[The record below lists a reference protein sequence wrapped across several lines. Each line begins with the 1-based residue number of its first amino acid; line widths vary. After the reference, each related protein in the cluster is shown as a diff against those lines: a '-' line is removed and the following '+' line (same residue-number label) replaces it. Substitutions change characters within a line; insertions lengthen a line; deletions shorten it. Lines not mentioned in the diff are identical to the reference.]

1 MMTTIEE
8 TLRRTL
14 DFLTLGGP
22 VVSILLLI
30 SVISVTLVILKIW
43 QFLAARVGRHRTIEK
58 ALAHWI
64 AGGQR
69 IALNDLA
76 ERRNG
81 AARIVWQA
89 MATVINASPRDSDA
103 ISERLRVD
111 ATAYLTKLRSGF
123 RALDAIAQI
132 SPLIGL
138 FGTVLGMIQA
148 FQKLQEAGNS
158 VDPSLLAGGIWVALL
173 TTAVGLAVAMPT
185 SLLLTWFES
194 RVARESEL
202 LERALTVVLNPAPLV
217 RPGQAPEGVSRQEPQ
232 GMHVHAA

>member
-1 MMTTIEE
+1 MTSMIEE
-8 TLRRTL
+8 TLWRTL
-14 DFLTLGGP
+14 DFLALGGP
-22 VVSILLLI
+22 VVTILLVV
-30 SVISVTLVILKIW
+30 SVISLTLVILKIW
-43 QFLAARVGRHRTIEK
+43 QFFAARVGRHRTIEK
-58 ALAHWI
+58 ALAHWT

-89 MATVINASPRDSDA
+89 MATAINASPRDSDA

-111 ATAYLTKLRSGF
+111 ATAYLAKLRSGF
-123 RALDAIAQI
+123 RALDSIAQV

-202 LERALTVVLNPAPLV
+202 LERALTIVLNPAPLA
-217 RPGQAPEGVSRQEPQ
+217 RSGHAPAAASAHEAPGR
-232 GMHVHAA
+232 HVHAA